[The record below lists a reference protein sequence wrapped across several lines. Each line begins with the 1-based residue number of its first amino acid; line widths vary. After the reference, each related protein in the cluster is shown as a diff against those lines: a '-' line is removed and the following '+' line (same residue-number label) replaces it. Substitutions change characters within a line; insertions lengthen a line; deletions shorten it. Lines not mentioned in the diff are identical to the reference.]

1 MLLSKKNVRDTNLYI
16 ALKVGCFC
24 GKLHGIE
31 QNPYR
36 VDKFESWEIE
46 VGQLWSKV
54 GKNQPKKLSPDEQN
68 RLKLQT
74 SRLTVYRLPAEI
86 LDCKS

>member
-1 MLLSKKNVRDTNLYI
+1 
-16 ALKVGCFC
+16 
-24 GKLHGIE
+24 
-31 QNPYR
+31 
-36 VDKFESWEIE
+36 VDKFERWEIE

-54 GKNQPKKLSPDEQN
+54 GKNHPKKLSPDEQN

-74 SRLTVYRLPAEI
+74 SRSTIYRLPAET